1 MLENR
6 ERIGGRSGGRRGA
19 KEKEGETEAVAWMGE
34 GKGVTRSERKK
45 EQSGN
50 VTGEKIFSL
59 SLSLSPRNR
68 ARDAG
73 ACCRTSLGRGK
84 RGIGEEGRGNCRRPR
99 PW

>member
-6 ERIGGRSGGRRGA
+6 ERMGGRSGGRRGA

-68 ARDAG
+68 AR
-73 ACCRTSLGRGK
+73 
-84 RGIGEEGRGNCRRPR
+84 EEGRGNCRRPR

>member
-1 MLENR
+1 MRGWEDE
-6 ERIGGRSGGRRGA
+6 ERAEEDGASRA
-19 KEKEGETEAVAWMGE
+19 KEKEGETEAVVWTGE

-45 EQSGN
+45 EN

-59 SLSLSPRNR
+59 SLSPRSR